1 MRLLFLGDIVGRPG
15 RQAVLDALPRLRR
28 RYALDFV
35 AINGENAAGGFGI
48 TEAIFEE
55 LLEAGADVVTLGN
68 HAFDQKEALVF
79 IERHERLIRPI
90 NYPKGTPGRGAAL
103 LKTAGGADVLVINAM
118 GRIFMP
124 ELDCPFRAI
133 DAELTA
139 CRLKQGADAIVI
151 DFHAEATSE
160 KQALGYFLDGRA
172 SAVVGTHTHA
182 PTADERVLPAGTAFI
197 SDVGMCGD
205 YNSVL
210 GMDTEEPINR
220 FLTKIPRARFE
231 PARGVATLSGLAV
244 EIDDETGLAS
254 ACSALRIGPNLE
266 PAEPAFW
273 AE

>member
-15 RQAVLDALPRLRR
+15 RQAVLDALPRLRA

-103 LKTAGGADVLVINAM
+103 VKTVVGADVLVINAM

-124 ELDCPFRAI
+124 EMDCPFRAI

-139 CRLKQGADAIVI
+139 CALKQGADAIVI

-172 SAVVGTHTHA
+172 SAVIGTHTHA

-231 PARGVATLSGLAV
+231 PARGVAALSGLAV
-244 EIDDETGLAS
+244 EIDDETGLALR
-254 ACSALRIGPNLE
+254 CSALRIGPNLE